1 MVAEEAETRELM
13 FNRFRRLLREL
24 MNGETSRN
32 CFQAWEVELL
42 VDVQNCDLP
51 ARRRTELL
59 RQYERA
65 VDRQLQ
71 RGPGPPMRLSEF
83 LVMRAARRGEQAV

>member
-1 MVAEEAETRELM
+1 M

>member
-1 MVAEEAETRELM
+1 MVAEEAESRELM